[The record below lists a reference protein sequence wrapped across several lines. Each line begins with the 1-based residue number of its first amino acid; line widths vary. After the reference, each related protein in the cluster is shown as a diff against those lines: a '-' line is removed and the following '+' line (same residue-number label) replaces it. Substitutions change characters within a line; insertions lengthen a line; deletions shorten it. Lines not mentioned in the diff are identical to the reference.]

1 MRYLPLKLPEEKYMR
16 TFNERSTKVFVDFHK
31 PRGSSSAAQR
41 EALFF
46 FFFPPRKSGLAPA
59 SS

>member
-1 MRYLPLKLPEEKYMR
+1 MRYLPLKLPEEKYMH

-41 EALFF
+41 EALL
-46 FFFPPRKSGLAPA
+46 FPPQLSGLAPA